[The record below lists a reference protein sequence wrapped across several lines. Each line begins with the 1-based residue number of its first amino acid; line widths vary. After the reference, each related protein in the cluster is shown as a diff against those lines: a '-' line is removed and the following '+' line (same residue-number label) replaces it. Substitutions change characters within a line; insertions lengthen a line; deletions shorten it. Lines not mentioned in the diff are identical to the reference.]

1 MCIKSSEMGGE
12 WLRQKTGKRFTGI
25 YAGLYDAICCII
37 AIIEVSV
44 VLNFLEFGSLGVWE
58 FRR

>member
-1 MCIKSSEMGGE
+1 MGGE